1 MHSFPIQ
8 GERQHGKAEAA
19 ARAER
24 SDRSQSERGSFH
36 TLPPSS
42 SPPPV
47 RRTASYGALGTTT
60 LSEEVKQTED
70 RYTTAEEG
78 EPLLSNDAKS
88 SSRDSDSQKRED
100 GRAGFAEDLYPSEQD
115 FQPSKM
121 RFVVAGVLFVS
132 CALNCY
138 IEYTFVAIWSI
149 AIEAYQVG
157 PLEINALALVF
168 ALFYVPGSII
178 AIGLYAR
185 SLPLARPSYILTL
198 QTFSL
203 ISSRYMSMSDTVCLR
218 ASMDPRCSTS

>member
-19 ARAER
+19 ATAER
-24 SDRSQSERGSFH
+24 SDRSQLERDDRRGSFH

-47 RRTASYGALGTTT
+47 RRTPSYGALGTTT
-60 LSEEVKQTED
+60 LSEEIKQTED

-78 EPLLSNDAKS
+78 DALLGHDMKSN
-88 SSRDSDSQKRED
+88 SRDSDNTQKRED
-100 GRAGFAEDLYPSEQD
+100 GRAGFAEDLLGVED
-115 FQPSKM
+115 FKPSKM

-149 AIEAYQVG
+149 AIDAYQVG

-185 SLPLARPSYILTL
+185 SDSFPRL
-198 QTFSL
+198 
-203 ISSRYMSMSDTVCLR
+203 MCLLLFL
-218 ASMDPRCSTS
+218 

>member
-19 ARAER
+19 ASAER
-24 SDRSQSERGSFH
+24 SDRSLSEREERRGQPASP
-36 TLPPSS
+36 LS
-42 SPPPV
+42 SPATV
-47 RRTASYGALGTTT
+47 RRTPSYGALGTTT
-60 LSEEVKQTED
+60 LSEEIKQTED

-78 EPLLSNDAKS
+78 ESLLGNDMKS
-88 SSRDSDSQKRED
+88 SSRDSRDSQKRED
-100 GRAGFAEDLYPSEQD
+100 GRVGFADDLLQQD
-115 FQPSKM
+115 FPPSKM
-121 RFVVAGVLFVS
+121 RFVVAGVLFIS

-185 SLPLARPSYILTL
+185 
-198 QTFSL
+198 
-203 ISSRYMSMSDTVCLR
+203 
-218 ASMDPRCSTS
+218 